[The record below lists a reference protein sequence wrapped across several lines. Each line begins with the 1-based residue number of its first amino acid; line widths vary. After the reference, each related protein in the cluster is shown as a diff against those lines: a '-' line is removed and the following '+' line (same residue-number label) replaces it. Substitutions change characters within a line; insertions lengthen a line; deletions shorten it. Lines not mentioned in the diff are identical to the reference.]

1 MYDFEKTMIQ
11 SQAQAIILRL
21 ENDFPNDIEEQARHA
36 REYTIAYFNKDI
48 DELNWCASESYHLI
62 KKRYKLRFWQY
73 E

>member
-1 MYDFEKTMIQ
+1 MYDSKIMIQ

-21 ENDFPNDIEEQARHA
+21 ENDFPDNEEEQARHA
-36 REYTIAYFNKDI
+36 REYTVEYFGKDI
-48 DELNWCASESYHLI
+48 DELDWCASESYDLI